1 MKRSRHLSPSPG
13 LHHPSEQ
20 PQGDCDLRA
29 RANQSLR
36 SHFSVEHAITVGWT
50 VAATALRQLGNVLPS
65 YPFQPAPAVS
75 FANHQSPGRLWL
87 RLRRAVFFCGY
98 CPDRPNSPCQVRSSA
113 YFPGSLCQ
121 RRLRDAKQRKQ
132 WRNALK
138 SPGPAR
144 FSGAMLGSATFL
156 CQKAV
161 SANDNWRRPRSWIRP
176 TKHGSKTICRLL
188 R

>member
-1 MKRSRHLSPSPG
+1 VVYRDAEAKHESAWVGRNTPPSNSEVRRVSQLDAKAHSPVRS
-13 LHHPSEQ
+13 
-20 PQGDCDLRA
+20 
-29 RANQSLR
+29 
-36 SHFSVEHAITVGWT
+36 
-50 VAATALRQLGNVLPS
+50 
-65 YPFQPAPAVS
+65 VS
-75 FANHQSPGRLWL
+75 FGLTRLASL
-87 RLRRAVFFCGY
+87 SLSSVYRPTGAGA
-98 CPDRPNSPCQVRSSA
+98 PNSSCQVRSSA

-121 RRLRDAKQRKQ
+121 RRLRDAKQRKR

-176 TKHGSKTICRLL
+176 TKHGSKTICRLARL
-188 R
+188 QVATHLPRKSYD